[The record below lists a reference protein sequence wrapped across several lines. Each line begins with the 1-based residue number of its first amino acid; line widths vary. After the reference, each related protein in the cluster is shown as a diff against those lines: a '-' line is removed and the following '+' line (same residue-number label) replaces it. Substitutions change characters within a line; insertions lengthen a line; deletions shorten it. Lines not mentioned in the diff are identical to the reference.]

1 MNSVSGFGMDKKVE
15 LRRNR
20 LRQVRNITEQ
30 IWQLQ
35 IGKVLRLETQL
46 ALLRQQES
54 EILQRLGENCGV
66 ENLLIS
72 RLHDLGSR
80 RSTIA
85 AEIER
90 ENEVARRLG
99 RRAVS
104 AERFYCKTFGESS

>member
-1 MNSVSGFGMDKKVE
+1 MSSVSGFDMDKKVE

-20 LRQVRNITEQ
+20 LRQIRNITEQ

-72 RLHDLGSR
+72 RLHDLGSQ

-90 ENEVARRLG
+90 ENEVAGRLG

-104 AERFYCKTFGESS
+104 TERFYCKMFGKSS